1 MSLDHPRRIFRSGS
15 RAAPRRLGRTI
26 LVGLAGAFGCA
37 AVVMM
42 GLSGDLFGRNTPGP
56 TGIAAAAADVA
67 VIDGQTL
74 RLGGTVVRL
83 SDLHAPAR
91 GQSCAA
97 GPDCGSLATAMLASL
112 VRDRDVACRVTG
124 HGPHGASGRA
134 LRRRRPG
141 RERRA
146 GAAGWAQASDPVLA
160 RPSSGART
168 PPRRGHLA
176 GCEQLTRHMLRARRL
191 PCGPLAHN
199 LP

>member
-37 AVVMM
+37 AVVMV

-74 RLGGTVVRL
+74 RLGSTVVQL
-83 SDLHAPAR
+83 GDLHAPAR

-112 VRDRDVACRVTG
+112 VRDRDVACVITG
-124 HGPHGASGRA
+124 HGPQGRPVGRCNAGDRDVNDA
-134 LRRRRPG
+134 LVL
-141 RERRA
+141 
-146 GAAGWAQASDPVLA
+146 AGWAQASDPVLA
-160 RPSSGART
+160 GA
-168 PPRRGHLA
+168 
-176 GCEQLTRHMLRARRL
+176 EQAARARRRGL
-191 PCGPLAHN
+191 WRDN
-199 LP
+199 